1 MERYKSENNVTQSS
15 RVSKNNSLYESIKT
29 SDLSRIKNND
39 NMRVIESNGKTIDIA
54 KIKKYLEE
62 TNGKDYENKRRNIV
76 PRETNIEN
84 NEKEIVKDYD
94 INSVLENAKKTR
106 EIDYDRERYKKLK
119 KEEYDILKMNIPFAD
134 EEILR
139 ITVGFLQKSHINK
152 ASFSV
157 RDGIN
162 MARYAMKLYKS
173 ETTKDKETAFLL
185 ALKSVLGEEGIKI
198 LSANNDE
205 KY

>member
-1 MERYKSENNVTQSS
+1 
-15 RVSKNNSLYESIKT
+15 
-29 SDLSRIKNND
+29 
-39 NMRVIESNGKTIDIA
+39 
-54 KIKKYLEE
+54 
-62 TNGKDYENKRRNIV
+62 
-76 PRETNIEN
+76 
-84 NEKEIVKDYD
+84 
-94 INSVLENAKKTR
+94 
-106 EIDYDRERYKKLK
+106 
-119 KEEYDILKMNIPFAD
+119 MNLPFAE
-134 EEILR
+134 EEILK

-185 ALKSVLGEEGIKI
+185 ALKSVFGEEGIKI